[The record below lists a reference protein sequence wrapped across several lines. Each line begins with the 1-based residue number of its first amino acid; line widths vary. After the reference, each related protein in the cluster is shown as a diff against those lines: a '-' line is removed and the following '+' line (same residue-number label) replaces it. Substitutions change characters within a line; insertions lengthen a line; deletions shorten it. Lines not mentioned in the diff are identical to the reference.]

1 MNSELSMK
9 KPEQI
14 LKEWMQAVN
23 EGDVEAL
30 LALYDE
36 KAVLIPT
43 FSNRLLANPE
53 RIRSYFELL
62 ASREELSIALHE
74 KTFGVEP
81 IRDSVFAMH
90 GIYCWRFAIDGELLS
105 FEARFSYV
113 LDMALPRPILQ
124 HHSSQ
129 IPRML

>member
-1 MNSELSMK
+1 MK
-9 KPEQI
+9 NPENV

-23 EGDVEAL
+23 NGDLEGL

-36 KAVLIPT
+36 HAVLIPT
-43 FSNRLLANPE
+43 FSNRLLSKFE
-53 RIRSYFELL
+53 SIREYFEKLC
-62 ASREELSIALHE
+62 SREELSIALHE
-74 KTFGVEP
+74 KTLDIQAIGGD
-81 IRDSVFAMH
+81 IHTMH

-113 LDMALPRPILQ
+113 IDLARINPIVH